1 MRASNTGIR
10 NLYQNSNGYYVYKR
24 PDNGKRFGMG
34 KDRYEAIA
42 AAKELNERL
51 IVSSSR
57 VEKILGEKL
66 DTTTFSQHAQYVVE
80 HVWKQRLLLA
90 PGVRGKMSKSTVE
103 NYIGIVKVLDREFG
117 DKPLNDSIFTVKL
130 LSAFL
135 EKQTPNM
142 SQMFRRVLS
151 ILFNKAIGRG
161 YMKTN
166 PAQMTDVAIVTVARK
181 RLSLVLFHSIRDE
194 VQPWVQNAMD
204 LTIHLGTRVSDV
216 SGLRWKNNLL
226 IENGVT
232 YLQYIP
238 NKGKNNKKLVGH
250 RVRCEGPLL
259 EVIKR
264 CRDSV
269 ASEYILHFPL
279 REREFE
285 RFTGKPLDTQYLSK
299 NFKLARNRVFKK
311 NPELFVTEDENSPG
325 TGKMRPMRPTEFPS
339 WHEIRSLAGSLVD
352 AARQD
357 AGKSAQQLFGHK
369 DAAMTSLYLS
379 RRPLEWIEIT
389 VGSSVPT

>member
-1 MRASNTGIR
+1 MSNTGVR
-10 NLYQNSNGYYVYKR
+10 HLYQNSNGYYVYER
-24 PDNGKRFGMG
+24 PDTGERFGMG
-34 KDRYEAIA
+34 RDRYTAIA
-42 AAKELNERL
+42 AAKELNEKL
-51 IVSSSR
+51 IVPSSL
-57 VEKILGEKL
+57 VEKVLGEKL
-66 DTTTFSQHAQYVVE
+66 DVITFSQHAQYVIE
-80 HVWKQRLLLA
+80 RVWKQRLQLA
-90 PGVRGKMSKSTVE
+90 PGAKGKMSESTVG
-103 NYIGIVKVLDREFG
+103 NYIGLVKTLNGEFA
-117 DKPLNDSIFTVKL
+117 DKPLNDSVFTVKL
-130 LSAFL
+130 ISAFL

-142 SQMFRRVLS
+142 SQMYRRVLS

-166 PAQMTDVAIVTVARK
+166 PAQMTEVAIITVARK
-181 RLSLVLFHSIRDE
+181 RLSLVLFHAIREE

-204 LTIHLGTRVSDV
+204 LAIHLGTRVSDV

-226 IENGVT
+226 AENGVT

-238 NKGKNNKKLVGH
+238 NKGRNNQKLVGH

-311 NPELFVTEDENSPG
+311 NPELFVTEDESCPG
-325 TGKMRPMRPTEFPS
+325 TGKMRPMRPKELPS